1 MTAKCSMNYKYAGGS
16 KILCLN
22 QKKTMNHIHKV
33 EHKAHKNI
41 FYEELS
47 NHIGFTIF
55 AVILAAV
62 LIILAKEFIFK
73 PTAEGTSI
81 SENLFE
87 GFFISHLFF
96 AALTPAALF
105 SVYRKTIWIGIIA
118 AIVTS
123 AITCTLSDIVFPYI
137 GGSILNYDMTLHV
150 CIIEEPFL
158 AWTFIISG
166 AIIGYFLSQSVR
178 KLSRYTHGI
187 HILFSSLAAGLYLVS
202 FGVDIISLKALLFI
216 PILIFS
222 VLVPCVTNDV
232 GVPSFLVSLS
242 AKTKEKKE
250 EMLDKLHTEHHGH
263 QH

>member
-1 MTAKCSMNYKYAGGS
+1 MT
-16 KILCLN
+16 
-22 QKKTMNHIHKV
+22 HIHKE
-33 EHKAHKNI
+33 EHTAHKNI

-55 AVILAAV
+55 AVFLAAI

-73 PTAEGTSI
+73 SSAGGEAV

-105 SVYRKTIWIGIIA
+105 SVYRKSLWIGIIV
-118 AIVTS
+118 AIITS
-123 AITCTLSDIVFPYI
+123 ALTCTLSDIVFPYI
-137 GGSILNYDMTLHV
+137 GGTILNYNMTFHV
-150 CIIEEPFL
+150 CILEEPVL
-158 AWTFIISG
+158 AWTFIITG
-166 AIIGYFLSQSVR
+166 AVIGYFLSQSVR

-202 FGVDIISLKALLFI
+202 FGVDILSLKALLFI

-222 VLVPCVTNDV
+222 VLIPCVTNDV
-232 GVPSFLVSLS
+232 GVPSFMVSLS
-242 AKTKEKKE
+242 TKTTDKKE
-250 EMLDKLHTEHHGH
+250 EMLEKLHEEHHGH
-263 QH
+263 KH

>member
-1 MTAKCSMNYKYAGGS
+1 MTCKSANGLKTICPKL
-16 KILCLN
+16 KI
-22 QKKTMNHIHKV
+22 KMNHTHKE
-33 EHKAHKNI
+33 EHSPHKNI

-47 NHIGFTIF
+47 NHIWFTIF
-55 AVILAAV
+55 AVLLAAV
-62 LIILAKEFIFK
+62 LIILAKEFIFN
-73 PTAEGTSI
+73 PSDNGGAV

-105 SVYRKTIWIGIIA
+105 SVYKKSIWIGIIV

-137 GGSILNYDMTLHV
+137 GGLVLNYDMTFHA
-150 CIIEEPFL
+150 CIIEEPVL
-158 AWTFIISG
+158 AWIFIITG
-166 AIIGYFLSQSVR
+166 AFIGYFLSQSVR

-202 FGVDIISLKALLFI
+202 FGVDILSLKALLFI

-222 VLVPCVTNDV
+222 VLVPCVTNDI
-232 GVPSFLVSLS
+232 GVPSFIVTLT
-242 AKTKEKKE
+242 AKSKEKKE
-250 EMLDKLHTEHHGH
+250 EMLDKLHSEHHGH
-263 QH
+263 KH